1 MQTALCGA
9 SGVVL
14 RGMWLTL
21 LFLNKIKREKIPACT
36 VCNKSII
43 TYVVDAVLFYL

>member
-43 TYVVDAVLFYL
+43 TYVVNAVLFYL